1 MSGDDIQRDM
11 EEEPT
16 YSEFWPMTT
25 CIIGIILLF
34 LALGE
39 CSSHFSLDGDNHPES
54 NYTTEFCYGG
64 CFFLLLGVILSA
76 NVAEKKEKAKLEK
89 MTEEEKQLYIKEK
102 KEKEIK
108 HAIYWFIFFLIT
120 LFTLIILIP

>member
-1 MSGDDIQRDM
+1 MSGDDDQRDM
-11 EEEPT
+11 EGEPT

-34 LALGE
+34 LAVGE

-54 NYTTEFCYGG
+54 NYTTEFCYSG

-76 NVAEKKEKAKLEK
+76 NVAGKKEKAKLEK

-108 HAIYWFIFFLIT
+108 QAIHWAIFFLIT
-120 LFTLIILIP
+120 LFTIIILIP